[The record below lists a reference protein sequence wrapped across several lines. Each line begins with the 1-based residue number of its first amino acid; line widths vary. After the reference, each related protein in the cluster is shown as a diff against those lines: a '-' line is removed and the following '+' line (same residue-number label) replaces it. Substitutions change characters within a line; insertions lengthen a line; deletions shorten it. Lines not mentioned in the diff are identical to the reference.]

1 MFNRAYP
8 YYEQTHVENLPD
20 MVKRKA
26 KEQPEDIAFAWFEG
40 SKKHTITYRAF
51 LEHVCAAAEKIE
63 GLSDRGS
70 HIGIMGVN
78 SYEWLVIFMAVIF
91 SGNVAVV
98 FDKDMKEE
106 ELRDTAE
113 RMDLAYMLTDPDCG
127 EKARTALANT
137 AVKSF
142 AEVENFAEAKSFAG
156 TKNFENC
163 LCSEPAGKNAEDF
176 RIDDPDAVCCIFLTS
191 GTTGKRK
198 GVMLSHRNIA
208 ADINGGCKLFK
219 PSGDTLAVLPFHH
232 AFGLI
237 AAVWMIFNCGL
248 TIFISRGMR
257 RIQKELLLAKP
268 QTMMLVPLFVESFWK
283 QIRMAAKKNVSGV
296 SVKDMFGGNLE
307 YIICGGAPLNEFYV
321 KEYRNFGIELLNGYG
336 TTECSPVAAVNRN
349 HYHRDGTVGLA
360 LPGSQVKISDEGE
373 VLICGDY
380 VMTGYYKEPEETKEA
395 LKDGWYY
402 TGDLGKIDEDG
413 FITLTGRKKNLII
426 LSSGENIAPEE
437 LEEKL
442 IRIDGIDEVIV
453 SSDQNDLVAEIFS
466 KSACDDTKAEN
477 TKADDAEADETRAD
491 DTKAGGTKA
500 EETKAAI
507 REAIE
512 RFNIEMPMYKRI
524 TRIVFRS
531 EEFPKTTSQK
541 IKRRPQNA

>member
-8 YYEQTHVENLPD
+8 YYELVQVESLPD

-26 KEQPEDIAFAWFEG
+26 KEQPEDVAFAWFEG
-40 SKKHTITYRAF
+40 NTKHTATFSTF
-51 LEHVCAAAEKIE
+51 LEHVCAAAGKIE
-63 GLSDRGS
+63 GLSDHGS

-113 RMDLAYMLTDPDCG
+113 RMDLACMLTDPACS
-127 EKARTALANT
+127 EKAGAALAGT
-137 AVKSF
+137 EVK
-142 AEVENFAEAKSFAG
+142 K
-156 TKNFENC
+156 FESC
-163 LCSEPAGKNAEDF
+163 LCSGPSGKKAEDF
-176 RIDDPDAVCCIFLTS
+176 RVDDPDAVCCIFLTS

-208 ADINGGCKLFK
+208 ADVNGGCKLFK

-237 AAVWMIFNCGL
+237 AAVWMIFNTGRPV
-248 TIFISRGMR
+248 FISRGMR
-257 RIQKELLLAKP
+257 RIQKELLLVKP

-283 QIRMAAKKNVSGV
+283 QIRMAAKKNVGGV

-307 YIICGGAPLNEFYV
+307 YIICGGAPLNEFFV
-321 KEYRNFGIELLNGYG
+321 KEFRNFGIEILNGYG

-349 HYHRDGTVGLA
+349 HFHRDGTVGLP
-360 LPGSQVKISDEGE
+360 LPGSAVKISEEGE
-373 VLICGDY
+373 VVISGDY
-380 VMTGYYKEPEETKEA
+380 VMVGYYKEPEETKEA

-402 TGDLGKIDEDG
+402 TGDLGRIDGDG

-442 IRIDGIDEVIV
+442 IRIEGIDEVIV

-466 KSACDDTKAEN
+466 KSACGEKKAEDAKADE
-477 TKADDAEADETRAD
+477 TKADEAT
-491 DTKAGGTKA
+491 AGDSK
-500 EETKAAI
+500 EAI

-512 RFNIEMPMYKRI
+512 RFNKDMPMYKRI